1 LQREAPMLPAAF
13 SGRTMND
20 DDALVVLSTVP
31 ARDGHAERLARLL
44 VEAGVAACVNVL
56 GPVRSI
62 YRWNGELCD
71 DLEQQLVI
79 KTRVGRYAA
88 LEELLRNEHP
98 YDVPEILALPVAAG
112 GASYLAWLRAHTS

>member
-1 LQREAPMLPAAF
+1 
-13 SGRTMND
+13 MND

-31 ARDGHAERLARLL
+31 VRDGHAERIARVL

-62 YRWNGELCD
+62 YRWDGELCD

-79 KTRVGRYAA
+79 KTRASRYAA
-88 LEELLRNEHP
+88 LEELLRREHP
-98 YDVPEILALPVAAG
+98 YDVPEILALPATLG
-112 GASYLAWLRAHTS
+112 SASYLSWLRDHTS